1 MKDSARR
8 FRFAAAYVSY
18 AAVYIARM
26 NLTIAAP
33 ALIEEGI
40 LTAWQIG
47 LMGGVFF
54 LLYSLGQLLN
64 GWLGDIF
71 SARRMVTV
79 GLLLTAASN
88 VGIGLSLQAD
98 NAICLWALNGF
109 AQSMLWGP
117 LLRTVGC
124 M

>member
-79 GLLLTAASN
+79 GLLLTES
-88 VGIGLSLQAD
+88 GCLCRPIMLSVY
-98 NAICLWALNGF
+98 G
-109 AQSMLWGP
+109 
-117 LLRTVGC
+117 R
-124 M
+124 